1 MWGNVQEQQTQTMVL
16 QQPKDQ
22 KVYLDVQHSTD
33 WVVAASVCV
42 SGLISLFGFI
52 VTVYVVR
59 KSTESQIKSNWELIE
74 SQRDHL
80 EKELAFKNKQLITQN
95 FIQYASRFISGQA
108 NLIIKLR
115 DFGIFYGAISKKEK
129 LDRTTHLG
137 QIYQELR
144 DISNQALQ
152 DYHVLELF
160 LLSKGRSITNLEVK
174 NRLFFNFLWRY
185 LELLLDEP
193 RSESWLKNEN
203 ITIIDLLEHIE
214 FQNIGIELK
223 KIIGED
229 NITIY
234 LILNELNKQISK
246 MIKTEI
252 KKAA

>member
-1 MWGNVQEQQTQTMVL
+1 MAVEEKQAVILE
-16 QQPKDQ
+16 QPKDQ
-22 KVYLDVQHSTD
+22 KVYLDLQHSTD
-33 WVVAASVCV
+33 WVVAASVFV

-59 KSTESQIKSNWELIE
+59 KSTESQIKSTGDLIE

-95 FIQYASRFISGQA
+95 FIQYASSFISGQA
-108 NLIIKLR
+108 KLIIKLR
-115 DFGIFYGAISKKEK
+115 DFGVFYGAISEKEK
-129 LDRTTHLG
+129 LDRTIHVG

-144 DISNQALQ
+144 DTSSQVLQ

-160 LLSKGRSITNLEVK
+160 LLSKGRATNNLEIK
-174 NRLFFNFLWRY
+174 NRLFFKLLWPY
-185 LELLLDEP
+185 LELLLMEAG
-193 RSESWLKNEN
+193 SELMIERQDKT
-203 ITIIDLLEHIE
+203 ITEVLEHSE
-214 FQNIGIELK
+214 FQNIGIELQ

-234 LILNELNKQISK
+234 LILNELNRQISK

>member
-1 MWGNVQEQQTQTMVL
+1 MAVEEKQAVILE
-16 QQPKDQ
+16 QPKDQ
-22 KVYLDVQHSTD
+22 KVYLDLQHSTD
-33 WVVAASVCV
+33 WVVAASVFV

-59 KSTESQIKSNWELIE
+59 KSTESQIKSTGDLIE

-80 EKELAFKNKQLITQN
+80 EKELAFKNKRLITQN
-95 FIQYASRFISGQA
+95 FIQYASSFISGQA
-108 NLIIKLR
+108 KLIIKLR
-115 DFGIFYGAISKKEK
+115 DFGVFYGAISEKEK
-129 LDRTTHLG
+129 LDRTIHVG

-144 DISNQALQ
+144 DTSSQVLQ

-160 LLSKGRSITNLEVK
+160 LLSKGRATNNLEIK
-174 NRLFFNFLWRY
+174 NRLFFKLLCPY
-185 LELLLDEP
+185 LELLLMEAG
-193 RSESWLKNEN
+193 SELMIERQDKT
-203 ITIIDLLEHIE
+203 ITEVLEHSE

-234 LILNELNKQISK
+234 LILNELNRQISK

-252 KKAA
+252 KKAT